1 MFRRRTT
8 ALLATALLLKGC
20 AGALTWEPDTYT
32 VQRGDTLY
40 AIAWRFG
47 IDQRDL
53 AAWNGLGS
61 GHLIYPGQSLSLK
74 PTAGSR
80 VSPVRKKQSPA
91 RASSTPAPGPGSAV
105 RQTAVAPSEWVWPT
119 AGQLASSFGGG
130 ALGGNGV
137 DIAGR
142 SGQDVVAASGGEVV
156 YSGSGLIGYGKLII
170 IKHNDAYLSA
180 YGHNADLLVAEGA
193 RVGKGQKIA
202 QMGEG
207 PGKKPVLHFEI
218 RLDGKPVDPL
228 RYLPKR

>member
-1 MFRRRTT
+1 MVRQGTT
-8 ALLATALLLKGC
+8 ALVVTTLLLNGC
-20 AGALTWEPDTYT
+20 AAVLTWEPDTYT
-32 VQRGDTLY
+32 VQKGDTLY
-40 AIAWRFG
+40 AIAWRFDL
-47 IDQRDL
+47 DQRDL

-61 GHLIYPGQSLSLK
+61 GHLIYPGQEISLT
-74 PTAGSR
+74 PPAGNR
-80 VSPVRKKQSPA
+80 VASTRKQERRTPPSP
-91 RASSTPAPGPGSAV
+91 TPAPGPARNV
-105 RQTAVAPSEWVWPT
+105 KRAPVAPAEWVWPT
-119 AGQLASSFGGG
+119 AGQLTSRYGDG

-142 SGQDVVAASGGEVV
+142 SGQEVFAASGGEVV

-170 IKHNDAYLSA
+170 IKHSEAYLSA
-180 YGHNADLLVAEGA
+180 YGHNAELLVLEGT
-193 RVGKGQKIA
+193 RVSKGQKIA

>member
-1 MFRRRTT
+1 MFRQGTT
-8 ALLATALLLKGC
+8 ALVVTVLLLNGC

-32 VQRGDTLY
+32 VRKGDTLY
-40 AIAWRFG
+40 AIAWRFDL
-47 IDQRDL
+47 DQRDL

-61 GHLIYPGQSLSLK
+61 GHLIYPGQKISLR
-74 PTAGSR
+74 PPAGNR
-80 VSPVRKKQSPA
+80 V
-91 RASSTPAPGPGSAV
+91 ASTRTRERNTGPSATSSPGPKREV
-105 RQTAVAPSEWVWPT
+105 KRAPLAPAEWVWPT
-119 AGQLASSFGGG
+119 TGNLASRFGGG

-137 DIAGR
+137 DIAGQA
-142 SGQDVVAASGGEVV
+142 GQEVFAASGGEVV

-170 IKHNDAYLSA
+170 IKHNESYLSA
-180 YGHNADLLVAEGA
+180 YGHNAELLVPEGT
-193 RVGKGQKIA
+193 RVNKGQKIA

>member
-1 MFRRRTT
+1 MTRDAR
-8 ALLATALLLKGC
+8 AAVLIAVLLLDGC

-40 AIAWRFG
+40 AIAWRFDL
-47 IDQRDL
+47 DQRDL

-61 GHLIYPGQSLSLK
+61 GHLIYPGQKISLK
-74 PTAGSR
+74 PPAGARAASTQVQQR
-80 VSPVRKKQSPA
+80 RTEPVTRPPHRPARPVRQA
-91 RASSTPAPGPGSAV
+91 AA
-105 RQTAVAPSEWVWPT
+105 APSEWVWPT
-119 AGQLASSFGGG
+119 AGSVAGRFGDG

-142 SGQDVVAASGGEVV
+142 VGQDVLAASAGEVV

-170 IKHNDAYLSA
+170 IKHNEAYLSA
-180 YGHNADLLVAEGA
+180 YGHNAELLVPEGT
-193 RVGKGQKIA
+193 RVSKGQKIA